1 MTSQRQQSLLSLAAC
16 CGVLLLAAVR
26 AGTPAAAQSTCYTD
40 WSVARPIIKRERL
53 ATVERL
59 SELAFEQ
66 DAGDIVKTTLCRD
79 RGRFFYRLMVR
90 NSHGALRT
98 LVVDAKR
105 PFER

>member
-1 MTSQRQQSLLSLAAC
+1 MTSQRRQSLLSLAAC
-16 CGVLLLAAVR
+16 CVLLLEAVR
-26 AGTPAAAQSTCYTD
+26 ASTPAAAQSNCYTD

-59 SELAFEQ
+59 SELALEK

-79 RGRFFYRLMVR
+79 RGRFVYRLMVR

>member
-1 MTSQRQQSLLSLAAC
+1 M
-16 CGVLLLAAVR
+16 
-26 AGTPAAAQSTCYTD
+26 
-40 WSVARPIIKRERL
+40 
-53 ATVERL
+53 ERL

-66 DAGDIVKTTLCRD
+66 DAGDIVKTTLCKD
-79 RGRFFYRLMVR
+79 RGRFVYRLMVR